1 MKHEDFVKQME
12 VLEAERREIS
22 KKIESITLA
31 YIETCQFKV
40 GEKVLLTADEC
51 ADIVAFV
58 KKISLPHDF
67 SVNPSFRIVFFAC
80 KGDGTASKKETWLY
94 GCKIKKITS

>member
-31 YIETCQFKV
+31 YIQTCEFRV
-40 GEKVLLTADEC
+40 GEKVLLTSDWC
-51 ADIVAFV
+51 ADDVAFV
-58 KKISLPHDF
+58 KQISLPWNIATSPRF
-67 SVNPSFRIVFFAC
+67 VISLLAC
-80 KGDGTASKKETWLY
+80 KKDGTASKKSVSLCDW
-94 GCKIKKITS
+94 KIKKIEP